1 MVVMTVGDHQ
11 NRRHGK
17 ASQCGHA
24 SKVTNDG
31 MAAACCN
38 MFNMFTQE
46 MLVLLYIKFYIVLY
60 ELCIYIYINYIILN
74 NCLIKQPCTRQNK
87 YRQNAVCKSTPKQ
100 NRSRL
105 LFYNFWKP
113 TMPKHSLHLSIL
125 SYPPWM
131 GPAQVISCFEPLV
144 DLTVFLNR
152 PTDVP
157 LLKQFVD
164 IRVWVELSPHS
175 WLVIYGYLL

>member
-1 MVVMTVGDHQ
+1 MGWLQ
-11 NRRHGK
+11 L
-17 ASQCGHA
+17 
-24 SKVTNDG
+24 
-31 MAAACCN
+31 AATCSTCSPKKCWS
-38 MFNMFTQE
+38 
-46 MLVLLYIKFYIVLY
+46 YY
-60 ELCIYIYINYIILN
+60 ILN
-74 NCLIKQPCTRQNK
+74 FILYYITFVFTFILTILYCIFLIKQPCTRQNK

-113 TMPKHSLHLSIL
+113 TMPKHSFHLSIL

-175 WLVIYGYLL
+175 WLVIYNMVIYFDMD

>member
-38 MFNMFTQE
+38 MFNMLTQE

-60 ELCIYIYINYIILN
+60 HLCIYIYINYIILH
-74 NCLIKQPCTRQNK
+74 
-87 YRQNAVCKSTPKQ
+87 
-100 NRSRL
+100 
-105 LFYNFWKP
+105 FFW
-113 TMPKHSLHLSIL
+113 LSN
-125 SYPPWM
+125 
-131 GPAQVISCFEPLV
+131 PAQDRTSTDKMQYANQHPNKIAV
-144 DLTVFLNR
+144 DYSSTIFGGLPCQNIASICQFCHTHPGWAQRRSFPALNPWLTWQSSWTGLQMFRCWSNLWTSVSGWSWALTV
-152 PTDVP
+152 
-157 LLKQFVD
+157 
-164 IRVWVELSPHS
+164 
-175 WLVIYGYLL
+175 G